1 MGSLWEG
8 RWRSPKEDARD
19 PRDWEKGV
27 RSFRDRHE
35 HLNLIEEAF
44 AKIKGLLRRAVA
56 RTREALIEAM
66 GGALH
71 AVTAS
76 DALGFFDHHGTVLQ
90 LICCDR
96 SSKWLKLNS

>member
-8 RWRSPKEDARD
+8 RWRSPKEDVRH
-19 PRDWEKGV
+19 PRDWENGV

-44 AKIKGLLRRAVA
+44 AKIKTLLRRAAA

-66 GGALH
+66 SRAP
-71 AVTAS
+71 T
-76 DALGFFDHHGTVLQ
+76 
-90 LICCDR
+90 R
-96 SSKWLKLNS
+96 